1 MFSSKLAFPGV
12 PLVMLTPRNKVWVTP
27 FTEKDVSPQL
37 LKLTTVPLAVNFM
50 EEVTVLFGFGL
61 LELFLQELN
70 VSAIAANAMH
80 KRDKVFITQVYVM
93 ELFLVNEGF
102 EF

>member
-1 MFSSKLAFPGV
+1 
-12 PLVMLTPRNKVWVTP
+12 
-27 FTEKDVSPQL
+27 
-37 LKLTTVPLAVNFM
+37 M

-93 ELFLVNEGF
+93 ELYLVNEGF